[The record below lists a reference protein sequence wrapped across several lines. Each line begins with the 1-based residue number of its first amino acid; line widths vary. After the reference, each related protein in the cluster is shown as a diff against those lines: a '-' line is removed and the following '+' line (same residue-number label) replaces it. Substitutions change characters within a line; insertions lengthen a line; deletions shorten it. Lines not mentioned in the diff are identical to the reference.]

1 MERFTRLA
9 SFVGA
14 TAEDAQRQARHFKW
28 GLKKWVLDR
37 IVNTDYTNV
46 AQVAAATRNIE
57 LLHEGGNSN
66 KRDRDGNRSDRRDRA
81 KQVRVLQPAPA
92 QESVNSDFNQGH
104 ASGSASQ
111 RRSTET
117 LPPPPLCTTW
127 EAKAEYAADLL
138 GLPLI
143 QDWFML
149 RLRDNAAKDFTART
163 LISHGCQGFLASVM
177 DTSLESPNIE
187 NLSVVREFAD
197 VFPDELP
204 GLPPAREIEFGIEL
218 IPGAEP
224 ISKAPYR
231 MAPVELKELKEQLQE
246 MLENGFIRPSVSPWG
261 APVLFVKK
269 KDGSMRLCIDYREL
283 NRITIRNRYPLP
295 RIDDLFDQLQGA
307 KYFSKIDLRSGYHQ
321 LRVRE
326 QDISKTAFRTRYG
339 HYEFLVMPFGLTNAP
354 AVFMDL
360 MNRIFH
366 EYLDKFVIVFIDDI
380 LVYSKSEEEH
390 ERHLRIVLEILRQK
404 KLYAK
409 FSKCEFW
416 LQQVAFLGHIV
427 SADGIIMDPSKVE
440 AITKW
445 PRPTT
450 VTEVR
455 SFLGLAGYYRR
466 FVEGFSRL
474 ALPLT
479 QLMRKGEKF
488 VWTDERQESFE
499 ELKRRLVSAPI
510 LTLPSGS
517 GGFQI
522 YSDASK
528 KGLGCVLMQHGKV
541 IAYASRQLKP
551 YEVNYP
557 THDLELAAVV
567 FALKIWRHYLYG
579 EACDIFTDHKSL
591 KYIFTQRE
599 LNMRQRRWLELLKD
613 YDTNIQYHPGKA
625 NVVADALSRKSGM
638 IACFDSIILRD
649 LERLD
654 VELCVRGSGGYWAS
668 MRIESNL
675 MLQIKE
681 AQRDDGELWAIVQN
695 VEDGKHT
702 EFSVDDDGVVW
713 FEDRLCVPNDQAL
726 REKVMTEAHSS
737 PFTIHPGST
746 KMYRDLKQ
754 YFWWNGMKQDVAT
767 FVSKCMTCQQVKIE
781 HQRASGLLQPLEI
794 PMWKWDE
801 ISMDFVT
808 GLPTTQKRHDAIWVV
823 VYRLTKSAHFLPI
836 RKNYGIRIRKA
847 WEPSLSSVQHFS
859 SSNRVGQSVEDHADF
874 GRYVEGLCFGMDR
887 SWDEYLC
894 LVEIAGQKD
903 LCDKQRRDEEFRSW
917 RSCISEVAPSEEL
930 KRFGIKGKL
939 IRRTHRPDLSLSE
952 EPESIRGSSRDSHE
966 KHMYSLC
973 EDSLEASPEGA
984 TWETRQSLMSSSYPH
999 FFSTLSGRGVT
1010 VLDLE
1015 NVKDAQALEIKKL
1028 KKRIKKLESK
1038 KKSRTPQ
1045 LKRRLFKV
1053 RIESS
1058 AEKSLEDSETQ
1069 GRYGHDIGVNTASTS
1084 ITTTRINIT
1093 TAEPVTIASA
1103 PITTVGSECKMKSE
1117 KSKAKGVTMQEPS
1130 ESRTRVRVPPSQID
1144 PKHKGKAKM
1153 VKPEKP
1159 KKEKDQ
1165 IEYDADV
1172 AQRLKAELDEEARL
1186 EREEKKKLVKL
1197 QHTECDDVQL
1207 YGCRL

>member
-1 MERFTRLA
+1 MSATSPPPSQPLRLFRPRLPPTLTTTIVKTTLSTTA
-9 SFVGA
+9 AHAPTSSSNHHTQTHPATNPYQSDNTNSMNSPHQYLHTLPLRTNHPSPPVPTFSHRDSHHINRVSMCVCHGSATTQKGCVCRGFMAANESALVG
-14 TAEDAQRQARHFKW
+14 
-28 GLKKWVLDR
+28 
-37 IVNTDYTNV
+37 I
-46 AQVAAATRNIE
+46 I
-57 LLHEGGNSN
+57 
-66 KRDRDGNRSDRRDRA
+66 
-81 KQVRVLQPAPA
+81 APA
-92 QESVNSDFNQGH
+92 RTSS
-104 ASGSASQ
+104 
-111 RRSTET
+111 
-117 LPPPPLCTTW
+117 
-127 EAKAEYAADLL
+127 
-138 GLPLI
+138 
-143 QDWFML
+143 
-149 RLRDNAAKDFTART
+149 RLEK
-163 LISHGCQGFLASVM
+163 
-177 DTSLESPNIE
+177 
-187 NLSVVREFAD
+187 
-197 VFPDELP
+197 
-204 GLPPAREIEFGIEL
+204 IEFGIEF
-218 IPGAEP
+218 ISGAEP
-224 ISKAPYR
+224 TQRLRITSIDSR
-231 MAPVELKELKEQLQE
+231 LGVQ
-246 MLENGFIRPSVSPWG
+246 PWG

-625 NVVADALSRKSGM
+625 NVVADALSQKSGM
-638 IACFDSIILRD
+638 IACFDSMILHD

-767 FVSKCMTCQQVKIE
+767 
-781 HQRASGLLQPLEI
+781 
-794 PMWKWDE
+794 
-801 ISMDFVT
+801 
-808 GLPTTQKRHDAIWVV
+808 LPTTKKKGTHDAIWVV
-823 VYRLTKSAHFLPI
+823 VETLTPKSAHKFYPSGRLCVLTEI
-836 RKNYGIRIRKA
+836 RSLRLSFERITDRA
-847 WEPSLSSVQHFS
+847 WGTRLNELEKEKE
-859 SSNRVGQSVEDHADF
+859 RLI
-874 GRYVEGLCFGMDR
+874 EGAENF
-887 SWDEYLC
+887 
-894 LVEIAGQKD
+894 
-903 LCDKQRRDEEFRSW
+903 
-917 RSCISEVAPSEEL
+917 
-930 KRFGIKGKL
+930 
-939 IRRTHRPDLSLSE
+939 
-952 EPESIRGSSRDSHE
+952 IRGN
-966 KHMYSLC
+966 
-973 EDSLEASPEGA
+973 
-984 TWETRQSLMSSSYPH
+984 SYN
-999 FFSTLSGRGVT
+999 TDMKRGLDRRKTGR
-1010 VLDLE
+1010 
-1015 NVKDAQALEIKKL
+1015 
-1028 KKRIKKLESK
+1028 RIL
-1038 KKSRTPQ
+1038 
-1045 LKRRLFKV
+1045 
-1053 RIESS
+1053 
-1058 AEKSLEDSETQ
+1058 
-1069 GRYGHDIGVNTASTS
+1069 
-1084 ITTTRINIT
+1084 
-1093 TAEPVTIASA
+1093 
-1103 PITTVGSECKMKSE
+1103 
-1117 KSKAKGVTMQEPS
+1117 
-1130 ESRTRVRVPPSQID
+1130 
-1144 PKHKGKAKM
+1144 
-1153 VKPEKP
+1153 
-1159 KKEKDQ
+1159 
-1165 IEYDADV
+1165 
-1172 AQRLKAELDEEARL
+1172 
-1186 EREEKKKLVKL
+1186 
-1197 QHTECDDVQL
+1197 
-1207 YGCRL
+1207 